1 MIFCANGVRYTL
13 SLGLTVIAVLTISSA
28 ILRAETA
35 KELIEE
41 ALHREIYGDRAERD
55 ALLRRAA
62 KLEPGNEA
70 AMWHQGYVQIGDAW
84 AEATAP
90 MADLPGLAQYSAM
103 RKRAVDNVTGQ
114 LELANW
120 CRDQGLNDQERA
132 HLLRVIQHDPQHAE
146 AHLRLGFRPVGGDWV
161 PQEEIEAAEA
171 RRRGN
176 AQAMEKWQEQF
187 QKLAELL
194 GHPSG
199 RRRNL
204 ARRQL
209 SQIDSTDAIFPLEK
223 VLANKNEQ
231 AALAVVEVLSR
242 YRGLEGTSALI
253 RQAVFSPWSSVRRA
267 AVIQLRHRDRDHYVP
282 QMLAGMRT
290 PMTARMVAYR
300 SVRGDLVVS
309 PALEREGSDEREQ
322 LVLDSRQTAGIGR
335 DDVARENHRAQLV
348 NQRIATALNLA
359 TDQDLPASPQVW
371 WKWWNDENEVYV
383 EGPKAVHSIRPGE
396 QLARLDIQQQ
406 IEARIRAREI
416 AEMSQNPPRRHDCLA
431 AGTPVWTA
439 RGAVAI
445 EKIMIG
451 DMVLA
456 QDVETGELAY
466 QVVLQTTIR
475 PPTSL
480 IKIHVGDE
488 TIETSA
494 GHPYWVAGEGWVKA
508 RDLRSGMELHT
519 ATGPARVGLVETGS
533 FALSYNLI
541 VDGVSTYFAGKQ
553 RILTHDNTVRRPTD
567 AIVPGLHLE

>member
-1 MIFCANGVRYTL
+1 MSFCANGARHAL
-13 SLGLTVIAVLTISSA
+13 SLVLTITAVLTTSSA

-70 AMWHQGYVQIGDAW
+70 AMWHQGFVQIGNGW
-84 AEATAP
+84 TKATAP

-103 RKRAVDNVTGQ
+103 RKRALDNVDGQ

-120 CRDQGLNDQERA
+120 CRDQGLDDQERA
-132 HLLRVIQHDPQHAE
+132 HLLRVIQHAPQHAE
-146 AHLRLGFRPVGGDWV
+146 AHLRLGFRPIGGDWV
-161 PQEEIEAAEA
+161 PQEEIEAAAA

-176 AQAMEKWQEQF
+176 AEAMEKWQRQF
-187 QKLAELL
+187 QELAGML

-199 RRRNL
+199 RRRNR

-223 VLANKNEQ
+223 VLATKNEQ
-231 AALAVVEVLSR
+231 AALAVVDVLSR

-267 AVIQLRHRDRDHYVP
+267 AVIQL
-282 QMLAGMRT
+282 LAGMHT

-309 PALEREGSDEREQ
+309 PALERQGSDEREQ

-348 NQRIATALNLA
+348 NQRIAAALNLA
-359 TDQDLPASPQVW
+359 TDQNLPASPQVW

-396 QLARLDIQQQ
+396 QLARLDIQEQ

-416 AEMSQNPPRRHDCLA
+416 VEMSQNPQTRRHDCLA

-439 RGAVAI
+439 TGAVAI

-456 QDVETGELAY
+456 QDVETGQLAY
-466 QVVLQTTIR
+466 KVVLQTTIR
-475 PPTSL
+475 PPSPL
-480 IKIHVGDE
+480 IKVQVGDE

-519 ATGPARVGLVETGS
+519 ATGPVRVGLVEAGS
-533 FALSYNLI
+533 LALSYNLI
-541 VDGVSTYFAGKQ
+541 VDDVSTYFAGKQ